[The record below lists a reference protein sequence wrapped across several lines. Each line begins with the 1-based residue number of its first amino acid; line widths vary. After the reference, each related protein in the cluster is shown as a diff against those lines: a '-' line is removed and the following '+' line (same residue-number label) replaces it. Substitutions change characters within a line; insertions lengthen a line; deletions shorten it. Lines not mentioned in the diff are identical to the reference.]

1 MPIRLAHIVG
11 RKLGIIAALVLG
23 GAFLLLPL
31 FHWFALV
38 VPLQTELRECSNDAL
53 LLAAHLYD
61 PNFTTAERADT
72 LQQLLRLLLTAPER
86 EHPYRGSPGFVDS
99 LGLYSA
105 SELHARLRREIFT
118 LGEHLTTLLEH
129 SEAAQSR
136 QQLLGICWFVLII
149 GLALLLPRYWVRK
162 QQQEEQLR
170 QSEQRLR
177 ELLDS
182 LPDLVQSVAPDGHFR
197 YVNQTWKETLGYTD
211 EELPTL
217 RVWDILRPD
226 QLPKCQQLFQE
237 AFRERRL
244 FHVETVF
251 CSKDGRSI
259 FVRGNVTVREDPITG
274 ELLTRAIFRDIT
286 EEHRQLELLRYQ
298 ESLSSALARV
308 AQSLLHGSNPNEAL
322 PQALSIMGEAF
333 NVEALYLVTLSP
345 QGDAQ
350 PFALWLREE
359 ERSAL
364 LEESF
369 RQWGAEWNRT
379 MRERLL
385 AFAVVEGYGEE
396 LPEPYRQRGVRAL
409 LWVPISTP
417 YGALWGFIGVEDWKQ
432 DRFWSPTER
441 TVLQNLAAL
450 VLSVLDRFHAYE
462 QLQRLAED
470 LLEAHRAIEAHAEE
484 LRAAN
489 EALRERNREKDRIM
503 SIVSHDLRSPL
514 SGIRGLAELLQ
525 GPEAEDPALVR
536 EFAQLITEAA
546 DQLLDLVNDLLE
558 VTRVESGRAQL
569 SLSEVD
575 LCQVARTAVKLLEP
589 IARSKELTLVL
600 DCPETPV
607 VLTADEPKL
616 RQILNNL
623 LSNAVKFTPR
633 GGQIRTRIR
642 TVEEGVELV
651 VEDTGIGIPPEHLP
665 HLFEKFGPHQRPG
678 TQGERG
684 TGLGMPIV
692 KHFVELHGGKITVE
706 STVGVGTRFTIVLP
720 LQPPLE
726 QLATTP
732 ANIEAG
738 SR

>member
-1 MPIRLAHIVG
+1 MFIRLGYIVG
-11 RKLGIIAALVLG
+11 RKLSVSAALVLG
-23 GAFLLLPL
+23 GLLLFLPPL
-31 FHWFALV
+31 HWFARV
-38 VPLQTELRECSNDAL
+38 VPLQIELRECSNDAL

-61 PNFTTAERADT
+61 PAFTTAERADT
-72 LQQLLRLLLTAPER
+72 LQQLLRPLLTSPER
-86 EHPYRGSPGFVDS
+86 KRPYRGSPSFVDS
-99 LGLYSA
+99 LGLYSP
-105 SELHARLRREIFT
+105 SEFHARLRREIFT
-118 LGEHLTTLLEH
+118 LGMHLTTLLEQA
-129 SEAAQSR
+129 EAVQF
-136 QQLLGICWFVLII
+136 QHQLLGICWLALVI
-149 GLALLLPRYWVRK
+149 GLVLTLLRRWLRK
-162 QQQEEQLR
+162 QQQVEQLR
-170 QSEQRLR
+170 YSELRLR

-182 LPDLVQSVAPDGHFR
+182 LPDLVQSVDRNGHFR

-211 EELPTL
+211 EELASL

-226 QLPKCQQLFQE
+226 QRAKCELLFQE
-237 AFRERRL
+237 AFQRRRL

-251 CSKDGRSI
+251 CAKDGRPI
-259 FVRGNVTVREDPITG
+259 FVHGNVTVREDPFTG
-274 ELLTRAIFRDIT
+274 ELLTRAIFRDVT
-286 EEHRQLELLRYQ
+286 EEYRQLELLRYQ
-298 ESLSSALARV
+298 ESLSSALARA
-308 AQSLLHGSNPNEAL
+308 AQNLLHGSNPNELL
-322 PQALSIMGEAF
+322 PQVLSIMGEAF

-350 PFALWLREE
+350 PFAVWLREE

-369 RQWGAEWNRT
+369 RQWGAEWNRSV
-379 MRERLL
+379 RDRLL

-489 EALRERNREKDRIM
+489 EALRERNQEKDRIM

-525 GPEAEDPALVR
+525 GPEAEDPVLVR
-536 EFAQLITEAA
+536 EFAQLITDAA

-558 VTRVESGRAQL
+558 ITRVESGRARL

-575 LCQVARTAVKLLEP
+575 LCQVARSAVKLLEP
-589 IARSKELTLVL
+589 IARSKELTLKL

-642 TVEEGVELV
+642 TVEESVELV

-692 KHFVELHGGKITVE
+692 KHFVELHGGRIEVE

-720 LQPPLE
+720 LHPPLE
-726 QLATTP
+726 QLATTL
-732 ANIEAG
+732 ANTESS

>member
-1 MPIRLAHIVG
+1 
-11 RKLGIIAALVLG
+11 
-23 GAFLLLPL
+23 
-31 FHWFALV
+31 V

-72 LQQLLRLLLTAPER
+72 LQQLLRLHLTAPER
-86 EHPYRGSPGFVDS
+86 ERPYRGSPGFVDS

-136 QQLLGICWFVLII
+136 QQLLAICWFVLII

-170 QSEQRLR
+170 QSERRLR

-182 LPDLVQSVAPDGHFR
+182 LPDLVQSVAPDGHFATSTTPGR
-197 YVNQTWKETLGYTD
+197 RRSATPMRSSHAARVGYPSPR
-211 EELPTL
+211 PT
-217 RVWDILRPD
+217 
-226 QLPKCQQLFQE
+226 PKCQQLFQE

-359 ERSAL
+359 ERSTL

-575 LCQVARTAVKLLEP
+575 LCQVARAAVKLLEP

-607 VLTADEPKL
+607 VLTADEP
-616 RQILNNL
+616 Q
-623 LSNAVKFTPR
+623 AAADP
-633 GGQIRTRIR
+633 Q
-642 TVEEGVELV
+642 
-651 VEDTGIGIPPEHLP
+651 
-665 HLFEKFGPHQRPG
+665 
-678 TQGERG
+678 
-684 TGLGMPIV
+684 
-692 KHFVELHGGKITVE
+692 
-706 STVGVGTRFTIVLP
+706 
-720 LQPPLE
+720 QPPL
-726 QLATTP
+726 QCRQVYP
-732 ANIEAG
+732 AWRADLHTHPHRRGGRRACGRRHRHWDTAG
-738 SR
+738 ASAAPV

>member
-1 MPIRLAHIVG
+1 VNCIAQLNVG
-11 RKLGIIAALVLG
+11 RKIGSVAVVILGALF
-23 GAFLLLPL
+23 FLLPPI
-31 FHWFALV
+31 HWFAWV
-38 VPLQTELRECSNDAL
+38 APLQSELRECSNDAV

-61 PNFTTAERADT
+61 PAFTTAGRVDT
-72 LQQLLRLLLTAPER
+72 LQQLLRMSLTDPDR
-86 EHPYRGSPGFVDS
+86 EYPYRGSPSFLDS
-99 LGLYSA
+99 LGLYTP
-105 SELHARLRREIFT
+105 SEFHPRLRVEVFA
-118 LGEHLTTLLEH
+118 LGLHLTELLAQV
-129 SEAAQSR
+129 EAAQLRQHLLALCWLVLAIAIVLLSR
-136 QQLLGICWFVLII
+136 QWQHQ
-149 GLALLLPRYWVRK
+149 K
-162 QQQEEQLR
+162 QQWQQIYH
-170 QSEQRLR
+170 SELRLR

-182 LPDLVQSVAPDGHFR
+182 LPDLVQSVDQNGHFR

-211 EELPTL
+211 AELASL

-226 QLPKCQQLFQE
+226 QRAKCELLFQK
-237 AFRERRL
+237 AFQQRRL

-251 CSKDGRSI
+251 CAKDGRSI

-274 ELLTRAIFRDIT
+274 ESLTRAIFRDVT

-322 PQALSIMGEAF
+322 PQVLSIMGEAF

-350 PFALWLREE
+350 PFAVWLREE

-364 LEESF
+364 LEEGF
-369 RQWGAEWNRT
+369 RQWGAEWNRS
-379 MRERLL
+379 MRDRLL

-470 LLEAHRAIEAHAEE
+470 LLEAHRAVEAHAEE

-489 EALRERNREKDRIM
+489 EALRERNAEKDRIM

-525 GPEAEDPALVR
+525 GAEAEDPALVR
-536 EFAQLITEAA
+536 EFAQLITDAA
-546 DQLLDLVNDLLE
+546 DQLLDLINDLLE
-558 VTRVESGRAQL
+558 VTRVESGRARL

-575 LCQVARTAVKLLEP
+575 LCQVAHSAIKLLEP
-589 IARSKELTLVL
+589 IARSKELMLEL
-600 DCPETPV
+600 DCPDTPLL
-607 VLTADEPKL
+607 LTADEPKL

-633 GGQIRTRIR
+633 GGKISTRIR
-642 TVEEGVELV
+642 STENGVQLV

-692 KHFVELHGGKITVE
+692 KHFVELHGGRIEVE
-706 STVGVGTRFTIVLP
+706 STVGVGTRFTIWLP
-720 LQPPLE
+720 FRPPVEQQPAAM
-726 QLATTP
+726 QVNT
-732 ANIEAG
+732 G
-738 SR
+738 VSSG

>member
-1 MPIRLAHIVG
+1 MK
-11 RKLGIIAALVLG
+11 RKIGSVAVVVLG
-23 GAFLLLPL
+23 ALLLLLPPL
-31 FHWFALV
+31 HWFVWVL
-38 VPLQTELRECSNDAL
+38 PIHTELRQCSNDVV

-61 PNFTTAERADT
+61 PAFATAERADT
-72 LQQLLRLLLTAPER
+72 LQRLLRSLLADPER
-86 EHPYRGSPGFVDS
+86 EHPYRGSPSFIDS
-99 LGLYSA
+99 LGLYSP
-105 SELHARLRREIFT
+105 SELHARLRGELFT
-118 LGEHLTTLLEH
+118 LGLRLTTLLEQNDATLFRH
-129 SEAAQSR
+129 QVLALCWLLLITGLVLTLLRRWLRRR
-136 QQLLGICWFVLII
+136 QQ
-149 GLALLLPRYWVRK
+149 A
-162 QQQEEQLR
+162 EQLR
-170 QSEQRLR
+170 YSELRLR

-182 LPDLVQSVAPDGHFR
+182 LPDLVQSVDQNGHFR
-197 YVNQTWKETLGYTD
+197 YVNQTWKETLGYSD
-211 EELPTL
+211 EELASL
-217 RVWDILRPD
+217 HVWDILRPD
-226 QLPKCQQLFQE
+226 QLPKCQLLFQE
-237 AFRERRL
+237 AFHKRQL

-251 CSKDGRSI
+251 RAKDGHPI

-274 ELLTRAIFRDIT
+274 EPLTRAIFRDVT

-308 AQSLLHGSNPNEAL
+308 AQNLLHGSNPNEAL
-322 PQALSIMGEAF
+322 PQVLSIMGEAF

-345 QGDAQ
+345 QGGAQ
-350 PFALWLREE
+350 PFAVWLREE

-369 RQWGAEWNRT
+369 RQWGAEWNRSV
-379 MRERLL
+379 RDRLL
-385 AFAVVEGYGEE
+385 AFAVVEGYGQE
-396 LPEPYRQRGVRAL
+396 LPEPHRQRGVRAL

-417 YGALWGFIGVEDWKQ
+417 HGALWGFIGVEDWKQ

-470 LLEAHRAIEAHAEE
+470 LLEAHRAVEAHAEE

-489 EALRERNREKDRIM
+489 EALRERNAEKDRIM

-536 EFAQLITEAA
+536 EFAQLIIDAA

-558 VTRVESGRAQL
+558 VTRVESGRARL
-569 SLSEVD
+569 SLSEID
-575 LCQVARTAVKLLEP
+575 LCQLARGAAKLLEP

-633 GGQIRTRIR
+633 GGRICTRIR
-642 TVEEGVELV
+642 STENGVQLV

-692 KHFVELHGGKITVE
+692 KHFVELHGGRIEVE
-706 STVGVGTRFTIVLP
+706 SSVGVGTRFTIWLP
-720 LQPPLE
+720 LSPPVE
-726 QLATTP
+726 QQLAATQV
-732 ANIEAG
+732 N
-738 SR
+738 